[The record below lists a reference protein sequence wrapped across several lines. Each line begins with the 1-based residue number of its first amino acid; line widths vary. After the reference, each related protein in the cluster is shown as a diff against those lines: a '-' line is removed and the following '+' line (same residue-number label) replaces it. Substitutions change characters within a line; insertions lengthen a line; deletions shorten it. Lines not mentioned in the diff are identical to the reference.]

1 MARALPL
8 PRPAACAARLGAAAA
23 LPFRLAAS
31 GAGILI
37 VATLAFGAVAVFGLA
52 LLAQRR

>member
-1 MARALPL
+1 MARPLLL
-8 PRPAACAARLGAAAA
+8 PRPAALAARLGAAAA
-23 LPFRLAAS
+23 LPLRLAVS
-31 GAGILI
+31 GAGIML